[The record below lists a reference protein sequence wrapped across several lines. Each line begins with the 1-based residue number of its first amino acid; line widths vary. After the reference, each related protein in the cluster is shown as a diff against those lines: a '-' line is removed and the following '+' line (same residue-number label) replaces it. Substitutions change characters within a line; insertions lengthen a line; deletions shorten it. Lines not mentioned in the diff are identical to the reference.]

1 MHQPPIWPA
10 SRPTGEVPLITA
22 AELAL
27 IGAGLSTNKA
37 PGPDGVP
44 DIILKRIIVKK
55 PELILDTLNRCLLQG
70 HFPKPWK
77 EATLVL
83 LPKGKKP
90 LELPSSYR
98 PIFLINTIG
107 KLLERIIKRRLEA
120 HLEETS
126 GISDRQFGFMK
137 GRSTV
142 DAIGKAMELVN
153 KAGTGPLYKRELCAM
168 VCLDVANAF
177 NSAPWV
183 NIEEALLKKKVP
195 EYLVCILRSYLSE
208 RAIIYGDTTRRAVTS
223 GVPQGS
229 VLGPILWI
237 VMYDDL
243 LHIAMAGNI

>member
-27 IGAGLSTNKA
+27 IGTRLPTNKA
-37 PGPDGVP
+37 PGLDGVP

-55 PELILDTLNRCLLQG
+55 TRANIRHAQQVSVTGLFPETMEGSHAGAITEGR
-70 HFPKPWK
+70 
-77 EATLVL
+77 
-83 LPKGKKP
+83 
-90 LELPSSYR
+90 
-98 PIFLINTIG
+98 
-107 KLLERIIKRRLEA
+107 RIE
-120 HLEETS
+120 
-126 GISDRQFGFMK
+126 
-137 GRSTV
+137 
-142 DAIGKAMELVN
+142 KAMELVN

-195 EYLVCILRSYLSE
+195 EYMCILRNYLNE

-229 VLGPILWI
+229 VLRPIL
-237 VMYDDL
+237 
-243 LHIAMAGNI
+243 